1 MLTPTQIAAQNTT
14 PALTDDQIINV
25 MLLVKQYPVYLA
37 NLGLFPGLEDMLAAE
52 KAVPTVKTKVIKAVL
67 AAVDELPEVV
77 VESQGRSDAP
87 SHFTSHDNWNSL
99 ALDVLNTFFSV
110 PANLSH
116 QSFALANPS
125 IDSLLNDPIAYRRTL
140 YQNLNRLPGDQRR
153 LL

>member
-1 MLTPTQIAAQNTT
+1 MLTPTQITAQSQS
-14 PALTDDQIINV
+14 PALTDDQVINI

-52 KAVPTVKTKVIKAVL
+52 KAVPTVKTKVLKAVL
-67 AAVDELPEVV
+67 AAVDALPEVV
-77 VESQGRSDAP
+77 VESQGRTDSP

-116 QSFALANPS
+116 QSFALANA
-125 IDSLLNDPIAYRRTL
+125 DLDTLLNDPFEYRRTL
-140 YQNLNRLPGDQRR
+140 WRNLNRLPGDQRR
-153 LL
+153 LF